1 MKRDSC
7 IHYTGCLNPRSP
19 TCKAGVNYRE
29 HAGGDGFGWV
39 KRLPCFK
46 LENGDPAAVVKCDLY
61 QEPTAEQIA
70 AHEAEVQAAIAK
82 LMTAYTGKVRE
93 WREANKWDRKNP
105 KAATGKVP
113 CEACGK
119 GEIHLTMAAYNGH
132 VWGKCTTEG
141 CISWME

>member
-46 LENGDPAAVVKCDLY
+46 LENCDPAAVVKCDQY
-61 QEPTAEQIA
+61 REPTAEEIA

-93 WREANKWDRKNP
+93 WHEANRWDRKNP

-113 CEACGK
+113 CEVCGK